1 VSRYLLDTS
10 VIIGGDPAGPLPDDS
25 AISVVTLGELRAG
38 VFTANDPVTRA
49 QRSRQFVATHEAYL
63 AFDVDA
69 RVAERYGEVF
79 AFCRLEGR
87 LQNKA
92 DMMIIATAAD
102 HALTLFTLDTAQGQL
117 AEDLGLLV
125 EYG

>member
-1 VSRYLLDTS
+1 MSRYLLDTS
-10 VIIGGDPAGPLPDDS
+10 VIVEGDPSGALPDDS

-49 QRSRQFVATHEAYL
+49 QRSRQFVATHKAYL

-102 HALTLFTLDTAQGQL
+102 HALTLFTLDRAQGQL